1 MKVKKTS
8 SKHAQKGFTLIEM
21 MVVVVVIGLLAAMI
35 GPRLFNQVEKAQ
47 RVRIKQDIRAIESA
61 LKFYRLDNY
70 SYPSQSDG
78 LEALLTAPGGSSGG
92 RWNGPYLEEVPV
104 DPFQQPYEYSNPGTR
119 GKEIEVFTLGKSQAP
134 GGDGVEKDWGS
145 WNINE
150 IP

>member
-1 MKVKKTS
+1 MREKIMS
-8 SKHAQKGFTLIEM
+8 SKRAQKGFTLIEM

-78 LEALLTAPGGSSGG
+78 LEALRS
-92 RWNGPYLEEVPV
+92 EERV
-104 DPFQQPYEYSNPGTR
+104 
-119 GKEIEVFTLGKSQAP
+119 
-134 GGDGVEKDWGS
+134 
-145 WNINE
+145 
-150 IP
+150 

>member
-1 MKVKKTS
+1 MRVKKTS

-104 DPFQQPYEYSNPGTR
+104 DRFQQPLFQFSLLVLRAFLDQISIMQGYYYLSYIKFANCG
-119 GKEIEVFTLGKSQAP
+119 
-134 GGDGVEKDWGS
+134 
-145 WNINE
+145 
-150 IP
+150 